1 MLKAA
6 RAQGMPM
13 MVIAMMTAA
22 RTQPAAMYRPPK
34 AIHNRLRKSAKADI
48 GFFRGSRTMRPPGR
62 HARDLETDSP
72 VCQFVQ
78 PINYFDATQRC
89 GRARAGRHHEEAA
102 VRAVLT
108 LAFRRSQPALADFR
122 SARG

>member
-1 MLKAA
+1 MLKAS

-62 HARDLETDSP
+62 HARDLETDAP
-72 VCQFVQ
+72 VCQLVQ
-78 PINYFDATQRC
+78 PK
-89 GRARAGRHHEEAA
+89 
-102 VRAVLT
+102 L
-108 LAFRRSQPALADFR
+108 FRRDIKVRPDLCGLTPRGGRGSLFSR
-122 SARG
+122 SRSPKQT